1 MLSILLSVCLGLV
14 IGYFATQNT
23 APVSLQFGEFVLD
36 NVPLYVVAVGSL
48 LLGLLIAWIFSFGR
62 TFSAS
67 FATFGSRRQ
76 GREVDHNVTALERR
90 VRDLEVDNAQL
101 KFKDSSRPR
110 TSAAA

>member
-1 MLSILLSVCLGLV
+1 MLSIFLSVCLGLA

-48 LLGLLIAWIFSFGR
+48 LVGLLIAWIFSFGR
-62 TFSAS
+62 TLT
-67 FATFGSRRQ
+67 TFGSERQ
-76 GREVDHNVTALERR
+76 VSKVDQNMLGIERR
-90 VRDLEVDNAQL
+90 VRDLEADNAQL
-101 KFKDSSRPR
+101 KLENSPRPR